1 MELTREA
8 IEKLANPTMLEATY
22 DYKNCFVVELAKQLL
37 AEIDKQKDDV
47 WDKAPRDA
55 TVAVVSFT
63 KSGRFA
69 PTIGTITYTRE
80 LQKSPEREIAEK
92 KAEKYLEYYGGQ
104 FDDAKER
111 LVNDIESA
119 INEYKEWE
127 AER

>member
-1 MELTREA
+1 MELT
-8 IEKLANPTMLEATY
+8 IETI
-22 DYKNCFVVELAKQLL
+22 ELIADGCIALDRCDTINMAKQLL
-37 AEIDKQKDDV
+37 AEMDKPKV
-47 WDKAPRDA
+47 WDNAPENATIAKVHFYKRDKVHA
-55 TVAVVSFT
+55 
-63 KSGRFA
+63 R
-69 PTIGTITYTRE
+69 PDGTPEVYTRE
-80 LQKSPEREIAEK
+80 LPKSPEREIAEK